1 MRTATHP
8 ASPGAARPALCLEL
22 DTGDEQARLDDCA
35 QAPRRLRDP
44 RERRRGFELRN
55 LRLERLRQRQ
65 GGAAFPPA
73 DGADGEGAPV
83 VDAEA
88 EPACDAPP
96 AERPVGRAEVEI
108 PTEERL
114 HRAGAQPL
122 LE

>member
-8 ASPGAARPALCLEL
+8 ASTTMTATSRPPRAA
-22 DTGDEQARLDDCA
+22 
-35 QAPRRLRDP
+35 
-44 RERRRGFELRN
+44 LRN

-96 AERPVGRAEVEI
+96 AERPVGRVEVDV
-108 PTEERL
+108 PLEERL
-114 HRAGAQPL
+114 HRAGAQPQRERL
-122 LE
+122 PDYAIQQVQGWNVAPPLRGHG